1 MKRFVPVLI
10 AALAGGLMFFPA
22 VPTPAQE
29 ASSPAPVEASPA
41 PAEALPEALPE
52 AVEAPPAPAEA
63 SPPPPEVPPVPAEAP
78 PAPAE
83 APPTPVS
90 SPPAP
95 PAVLL
100 IPTPTPE
107 EIVSLDEI
115 LSGRYSFRFV
125 DEDVQL
131 VLRGLARAYRFNI
144 TISPEVTGKVTANFR
159 NVRLR
164 DVIDNIL
171 KDFGYGY
178 REAGD
183 ILRVTTLE
191 KLKMEDENEA
201 VRKQAQAMRLE
212 AERKQQEAELA
223 KEPQVI
229 RVFLFKYV
237 DANNVKEAI
246 KPLLTQL
253 SPTQPA
259 GSAVVLETKQFTGFA
274 FENITTY
281 GAKLAA
287 DEAREFV
294 RSNTMIVKDKES
306 VVAQIA
312 RVVEEIDRR
321 PNQVMI
327 DAKIIEVPVNQ
338 DFRLGLDWSGTLNQL
353 QIGVTDAQIGLEKSY
368 ERVRTSTD
376 SATHAWGSEWEDK
389 RTDTR
394 TVSDQVSSESL
405 RRDSSGI
412 DYPEVGPFVDN
423 EDTVSNSR
431 KFSDLALGVDA
442 LTARDYDNYIN
453 SISSQI
459 ESIASSG
466 NLASMILSA
475 TDFNVLLSAM
485 ESDSDIAILS
495 NPRII
500 VHENYAANIF
510 VGQRYPILKTE
521 FDAAGGASA
530 GAVGGTSVE
539 EWREIGITLKVIPQV
554 RRNREGLTAV
564 NMIVHPA
571 VSDINGYALAYS
583 PTGQAFQSSYPII
596 SIREADTNVTI
607 ADGNTLVIGGLI
619 ESYTADEVTKIP
631 LLGDIPILGYLFRED
646 HQATRKNNLLI
657 FITARVVNEQE
668 LSPYEKLMLEKS
680 TPEAL
685 QDVIYVPDTE
695 VRPYLYRN
703 LDEPGLQAAA
713 AGEGEGGEK
722 EEAAAK
728 EPLSPRS
735 GREPGEAEGKGKLT
749 KARERSPK
757 P

>member
-1 MKRFVPVLI
+1 MNRFAPVLI
-10 AALAGGLMFFPA
+10 AALAGGLLIFP
-22 VPTPAQE
+22 VFPNLAQE
-29 ASSPAPVEASPA
+29 ASPPAPAEAPPPPSTTPVSVEATPASAEAPPAPVEAVPAPAEAPPVPVEASPA
-41 PAEALPEALPE
+41 PAEASPPPSPPPVP
-52 AVEAPPAPAEA
+52 VEVPPAPT
-63 SPPPPEVPPVPAEAP
+63 SVPPVPE
-78 PAPAE
+78 
-83 APPTPVS
+83 
-90 SPPAP
+90 
-95 PAVLL
+95 
-100 IPTPTPE
+100 PTPE
-107 EIVSLDEI
+107 EIGSLDEI
-115 LSGRYSFRFV
+115 LSGRHSFRFV
-125 DEDVQL
+125 DEDIQL
-131 VLRGLARAYRFNI
+131 VLRGLARAYQFNV

-201 VRKQAQAMRLE
+201 IRKQAQAMRLE

-353 QIGVTDAQIGLEKSY
+353 RIGVTEAQIGLEKSY
-368 ERVRTSTD
+368 ERVRTDTD
-376 SATHAWGSEWEDK
+376 SATRAWGSEQEDK
-389 RTDTR
+389 RTETR
-394 TVSDQVSSESL
+394 TAESL

-412 DYPEVGPFVDN
+412 EYPAVGPFVDIEN
-423 EDTVSNSR
+423 TVSSLDQR
-431 KFSDLALGVDA
+431 VAA
-442 LTARDYDNYIN
+442 LTGRDYDNYIN

-466 NLASMILSA
+466 NLASMILSSA
-475 TDFNVLLSAM
+475 DFNVLLSAM
-485 ESDSDIAILS
+485 ESDSDIVILS

-539 EWREIGITLKVIPQV
+539 EWREIGITIKVIPQV
-554 RRNREGLTAV
+554 RRNREGQTAV

-571 VSDINGYALAYS
+571 VSDIKGYALAYS
-583 PTGQAFQSSYPII
+583 PTGQAFQSSYPVI

-619 ESYTADEVTKIP
+619 ESYTADEVKKIP
-631 LLGDIPILGYLFRED
+631 LLGDIPILGYFFKED
-646 HQATRKNNLLI
+646 HQATRKTNLLI

-722 EEAAAK
+722 EEAAAP
-728 EPLSPRS
+728 PLSPRS

-749 KARERSPK
+749 KARERSPR